1 MYLEFDPKD
10 CIKLAV
16 MANLKGGGGNTE
28 GLDVDPCTEVVDVW
42 LCLHAGSPQVEY
54 GLSLTLL
61 PICGFCPPN
70 WARLIWPYWEKM

>member
-42 LCLHAGSPQVEY
+42 LCLHMGPPTTGAGTIPDSVAC
-54 GLSLTLL
+54 LL
-61 PICGFCPPN
+61 ILF
-70 WARLIWPYWEKM
+70 A